1 MKVIFCFCKI
11 LVGAFLRSFVYVAI
25 TLLRK
30 HLILNKIIMV
40 KKLISILLAL
50 AAMCSTMPMRGDSP
64 PERSHEIPVK
74 KSDKTNQIRSLCEIQ
89 AYYNGMLSTVCSS
102 VASDLGEIDVTVTN
116 CTTGEFWED
125 TFNSSLT
132 SLHLLQISSTSGFYE
147 VTYTTSCGNL
157 YEGSFVIY

>member
-1 MKVIFCFCKI
+1 
-11 LVGAFLRSFVYVAI
+11 
-25 TLLRK
+25 
-30 HLILNKIIMV
+30 MV
-40 KKLISILLAL
+40 KNLISILLVLVAIF
-50 AAMCSTMPMRGDSP
+50 CNMPMRGDSP
-64 PERSHEIPVK
+64 PECSQEIPIRQ
-74 KSDKTNQIRSLCEIQ
+74 SGSHGSIRSLSEIQ

-147 VTYTTSCGNL
+147 VTYTTETGSI
-157 YEGSFVIY
+157 YEGFFLIY